1 MKRPITL
8 LILALC
14 SINTNT
20 ITLKEYINKEHK
32 NSIKNGWFE
41 FSNDEQSIMYGNPKS
56 FGEDSFGRPMMWY
69 KVILKSKSADFR
81 TAKYVYVADCD
92 NKMLGFKHLTSYDIN
107 NKIKDNIEF
116 PDYLVKMRTL
126 DPDSLNYAIMDSLC
140 TIQRETR

>member
-1 MKRPITL
+1 MKQLIYAMIILIPIVQTHA
-8 LILALC
+8 I
-14 SINTNT
+14 T
-20 ITLKEYINKEHK
+20 IAQYVAKEQKT
-32 NSIKNGWFE
+32 SVQNGWFKFVDDAE
-41 FSNDEQSIMYGNPKS
+41 KTMYGNPKS